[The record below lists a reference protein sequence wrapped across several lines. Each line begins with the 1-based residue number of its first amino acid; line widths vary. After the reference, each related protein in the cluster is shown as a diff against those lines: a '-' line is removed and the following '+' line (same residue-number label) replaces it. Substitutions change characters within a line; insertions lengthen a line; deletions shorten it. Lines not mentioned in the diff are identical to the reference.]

1 MRTYII
7 LSTLYFIYLNNVID
21 DPPVDFHKK
30 EKKKKKMEKRI
41 IYLLKITIFLSYLH
55 NYIKLMQLLL
65 LLETLK

>member
-30 EKKKKKMEKRI
+30 EKKKEENGK
-41 IYLLKITIFLSYLH
+41 T
-55 NYIKLMQLLL
+55 NYISTENYNFLILF
-65 LLETLK
+65 T